1 MEVIQMSDIIKELSK
16 IGIVPVIKIDNAADA
31 KPLAKALMDGG
42 LPCAEVTF
50 RTACAKEAIAIISK
64 EYPDMIVGA
73 GTVLTKAQVD
83 DAIEAGAKF
92 IVSPGFNP
100 EIVKY
105 CQSKGCPIVPGIN
118 NPTGIEAAL
127 ELGLKTVKFFPAEQ
141 SGGLAMIKAMSAPYG
156 GVTFMPTG
164 GVSPSNVNDYLAFN
178 KIVCCGGS
186 WMVKPEMIAAGDF
199 DGITKLVREA
209 VDTMLGF
216 KLKHI
221 GINPCNDTAENAAN
235 TMGAIFS
242 FAQRATSKSVFSAEA
257 LEFMNEKGP
266 GTHGHI
272 AIETK
277 NVDRAVYHL
286 ERRGV
291 KFDYSTAT
299 YDDKGN
305 MKFIYLADEING
317 FAYHLVK

>member
-1 MEVIQMSDIIKELSK
+1 MNDVVKQLSL
-16 IGIVPVIKIDNAADA
+16 IGIVPVIKIDRVEDA
-31 KPLAKALMDGG
+31 KPLAKALIDGG

-50 RTACAKEAIAIISK
+50 RTACAKEAIKVIST
-64 EYPDMIVGA
+64 EFPEMIVGA
-73 GTVLTKAQVD
+73 GTVLTKQQVD

-118 NPTGIEAAL
+118 NPSGIEAAL
-127 ELGLKTVKFFPAEQ
+127 ELGLETVKFFPAEQ
-141 SGGLAMIKAMSAPYG
+141 SGGLPMIKAMSAPYG
-156 GVTFMPTG
+156 KVTFMPTG
-164 GVSPSNVNDYLAFN
+164 GVTPANVNDYLSFN

-199 DGITKLVREA
+199 DGITKLVRQA

-216 KLKHI
+216 KLRHV
-221 GINPCNDTAENAAN
+221 GINPEGDTAANAAN
-235 TMGAIFS
+235 TLAGYFS
-242 FAQRATSKSVFSAEA
+242 FATRETSKSVFVNEE
-257 LEFMNEKGP
+257 LELMTQKGP

-305 MKFIYLADEING
+305 MKFIYLANEING